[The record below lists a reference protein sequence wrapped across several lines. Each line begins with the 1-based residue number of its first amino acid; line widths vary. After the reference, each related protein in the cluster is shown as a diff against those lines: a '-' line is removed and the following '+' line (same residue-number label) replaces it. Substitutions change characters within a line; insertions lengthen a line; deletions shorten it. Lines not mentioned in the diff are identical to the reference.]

1 MVLMT
6 YAGSEGAVDP
16 RPLSISSRSRKP
28 PTQTASRG
36 KMSMLTAQ
44 PNRAPLGG
52 GGGGAEAFYTVYY
65 KPPPDPRARRRR
77 RLLARI
83 SCIFSL
89 SLLAAGPIIFA
100 VLRAQSEC
108 SIDIQCVSANQ
119 WLLRRRRDGA
129 SIRRKNETTTLLIV
143 AHPGDEEVW
152 ARNLLESHGTQVH
165 VMVTNTRTS
174 LGRKGQANDDAD
186 EYVVDRSEIFRKAS
200 ERYGFGGEYLWG
212 VDRYP
217 TKQYWNLERSIK
229 NRITSRV
236 CDRPWDAIVT
246 HGDDGEFGH
255 PQHRAVHEAVV
266 ESVYYCCNST
276 ARLLLFQP
284 EEPNA
289 IISSS
294 DATGGAATDNKV
306 LTATGQK
313 DRYKL
318 VMSET
323 GKSLFGNW
331 TTSIV
336 TYKEFDYDLA
346 GRICR
351 AYRRPGR
358 KYKSMCRGDG
368 YVSDSSDDLF
378 RRKRKFRHKGYC

>member
-1 MVLMT
+1 MT
-6 YAGSEGAVDP
+6 CHDVC
-16 RPLSISSRSRKP
+16 RKARCAQRASAPATATANRYSQP
-28 PTQTASRG
+28 PA
-36 KMSMLTAQ
+36 KMSMTAQ
-44 PNRAPLGG
+44 PNRAPRG

-77 RLLARI
+77 RLLSRI

-100 VLRAQSEC
+100 VVRAQSEC

-143 AHPGDEEVW
+143 THPGDEEVW

-217 TKQYWNLERSIK
+217 AKQYWNLERSIK

-276 ARLLLFQP
+276 ARLMLFQP
-284 EEPNA
+284 EQPNT
-289 IISSS
+289 IFSSS
-294 DATGGAATDNKV
+294 DATGGAATDDKV
-306 LTATGQK
+306 LTGQK

-318 VMSET
+318 VMRET
-323 GKSLFGNW
+323 EKSLFGNW
-331 TTSIV
+331 TTNIV

-351 AYRRPGR
+351 GYRRPGR

-368 YVSDSSDDLF
+368 YVSDSSDNLF
-378 RRKRKFRHKGYC
+378 RPKRKFRHKGYC

>member
-1 MVLMT
+1 
-6 YAGSEGAVDP
+6 
-16 RPLSISSRSRKP
+16 
-28 PTQTASRG
+28 
-36 KMSMLTAQ
+36 MSMTAQ
-44 PNRAPLGG
+44 PNRSAPGG
-52 GGGGAEAFYTVYY
+52 GAAEAFYTVYY

-89 SLLAAGPIIFA
+89 SLLAAGPIFFA
-100 VLRAQSEC
+100 VFRAQSEC

-174 LGRKGQANDDAD
+174 PERKGDAD
-186 EYVVDRSEIFRKAS
+186 EYVADRSEIFRRAS

-217 TKQYWNLERSIK
+217 TKQQYWNLERSIK
-229 NRITSRV
+229 NRITARV
-236 CDRPWDAIVT
+236 CDRPWEAIVT
-246 HGDDGEFGH
+246 HGDDGEFAH

-276 ARLLLFQP
+276 ARLMLFQP

-289 IISSS
+289 VFSSSS
-294 DATGGAATDNKV
+294 DATAGGAAKDDKV
-306 LTATGQK
+306 SKGQK
-313 DRYKL
+313 DRYNL
-318 VMSET
+318 VLRET
-323 GKSLFGNW
+323 EKSLFGNW
-331 TTSIV
+331 TTNIV
-336 TYKEFDYDLA
+336 TYKDFDYDLA

-351 AYRRPGR
+351 AYRKPGR

-368 YVSDSSDDLF
+368 YVSDDSTSDDLF